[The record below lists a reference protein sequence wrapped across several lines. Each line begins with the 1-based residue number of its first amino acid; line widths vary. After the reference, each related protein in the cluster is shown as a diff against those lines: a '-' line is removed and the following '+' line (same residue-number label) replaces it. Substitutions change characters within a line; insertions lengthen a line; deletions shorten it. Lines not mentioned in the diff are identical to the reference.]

1 MSDDDRDLRDRFAR
15 LKAEERADVTAFR
28 APAPRA
34 RPRPAWVSPLAVAA
48 VVVLITLVLARPDRP
63 PRTVSLGMVDLRVTA
78 WRSPT
83 DFLLTTPGS
92 ELMRTVPALTSPD
105 HWRPIDVRGVSP
117 APESTRS

>member
-15 LKAEERADVTAFR
+15 LKAEERTDASPFR
-28 APAPRA
+28 VPVPRA
-34 RPRPAWVSPLAVAA
+34 RARPTWVPRLAVAA
-48 VVVLITLVLARPDRP
+48 GVVLIALVLARPDRP
-63 PRTVSLGMVDLRVTA
+63 PRTLSLQIVDLRATT

-105 HWRPIDVRGVSP
+105 HLRPIEVRGVSP

>member
-15 LKAEERADVTAFR
+15 LRAEERADVSPFR
-28 APAPRA
+28 APVRRAPS
-34 RPRPAWVSPLAVAA
+34 RPAWIPRLAVAA
-48 VVVLITLVLARPDRP
+48 AIVLVALVVARPDRP
-63 PRTVSLGMVDLRVTA
+63 PRNLSVGVVDLRAAT

-105 HWRPIDVRGVSP
+105 HYRPIDVRGVVP